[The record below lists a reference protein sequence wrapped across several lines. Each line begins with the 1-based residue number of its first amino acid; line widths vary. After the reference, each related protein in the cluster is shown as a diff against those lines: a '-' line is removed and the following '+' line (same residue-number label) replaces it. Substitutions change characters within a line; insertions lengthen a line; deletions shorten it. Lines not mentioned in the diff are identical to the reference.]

1 MISTARK
8 HLMDG
13 LPSGQEE
20 HKGHNEQP
28 FALNSGTKTK
38 SSNTNMAK
46 FLKSQ
51 FPANSISSQAQI
63 YNLVKQHNSGT
74 SVTLPKFSMQS

>member
-1 MISTARK
+1 
-8 HLMDG
+8 MDG